1 LKSLF
6 GWATDNVEGIPSNP
20 WERIKLD
27 GGKGEDRDDFTTEE
41 RRAILTAA
49 REACPVIR
57 WCNWL
62 SAFHGFRNSEIADAT
77 TRDVECINGFWVIRI
92 RTLHRSRD
100 QRNKTEIS
108 TRTIALH
115 SAVLAEGFIE
125 YVKSLPEGPLF
136 PQIDLDGYGKR
147 SGKMTSLT
155 SD

>member
-1 LKSLF
+1 M
-6 GWATDNVEGIPSNP
+6 
-20 WERIKLD
+20 
-27 GGKGEDRDDFTTEE
+27 
-41 RRAILTAA
+41 
-49 REACPVIR
+49 
-57 WCNWL
+57 
-62 SAFHGFRNSEIADAT
+62 GFEIAKIADAT
-77 TRDVECINGFWVIRI
+77 TRDVECINGIWVIRI
-92 RTLHRSRD
+92 RTLHRSKD